1 VAGVILLLAMIGAI
15 VLTYTKRTGVKTQSY
30 FTQIS
35 RERNTSIRLAEADF
49 NKGVKIDD

>member
-15 VLTYTKRTGVKTQSY
+15 ILTYTKREGVKTQNY
-30 FTQIS
+30 FTQLS
-35 RERNTSIRLAEADF
+35 REKKTSIKLAEAKF